1 MSEQSPTIEAWK
13 LIYEGW
19 NPEQQKLREALCTLG
34 NGYFATRGAREEAA
48 AGDVHY
54 PGTYLAGGYNRR
66 ESTVAGRVIENE
78 DLVNWPN
85 WLCLTFR
92 IEGGPWFHINDV
104 VVQQYRQELDLKR
117 GVLTHHITFRDEESR
132 ITHLTTQRFV
142 SMHDENLAAIHWK
155 LDPHN
160 WSGRIEVR
168 TALDASVKNA
178 GVDRYRALNGQHL
191 TWLESGQF
199 GEAGIYTLV
208 ETNQSHIRMAQA
220 TRLKIYYEQDDIPVK
235 LERKTV
241 ENNEIV
247 VQHLEFEVQQ
257 HHIVCF
263 EKIVGLYT
271 SRDLGITEPQLEAC
285 QKIQRAG
292 RFAELL
298 ADHEL
303 AWGRLW
309 SRSDLEISNHG
320 EAQGIVRL
328 HIFHLFQTVSPHS
341 IEKDAGAPARG
352 WHGEA
357 YRGHIFWD
365 ELFIFPFINYTMPTV
380 TEALLMYRYRRL
392 DEARIAAR
400 EAGYEGAMYP
410 WQSGSN
416 GREESQLIHLN
427 PKSGRWLPDDTYLQ
441 RHVSSAIAYNVWQY
455 YEVTNDLEFMHFYG
469 AEMFIEIA
477 RFWASIAEL
486 DEERNR
492 YVINGVVGPDEYH
505 THYPD
510 SDEPGLNNNAY
521 TNFMAAWVLK
531 NAQKILKLL
540 NEDRRT
546 ELLAQLGIPTDEL
559 GHWDVISRKM
569 YIPFLEDGIISQFEG
584 YEHLAELDLEKYREQ
599 FGQSIRLDRV
609 LESEGDD
616 PNKYKVSKQA
626 DVLMLFYLFSAE
638 VLQEMFEHMNYPFD
652 PQTIPDNIEYYL
664 ARTSHGSTLSQVVYS
679 WVWSRANR
687 EKAWYHFEKALTSDV
702 HDVQGG
708 TTPEG
713 IHLGAMGGTIDL
725 VQRCYTGLEVRDGV
739 LWLNP
744 VLPQGIRELKF
755 NLRYRSQTLN
765 FVINHKKMTISF
777 DHAWWDQTIKIGF
790 EEEIHVIDR
799 GQTKVFA
806 LK

>member
-1 MSEQSPTIEAWK
+1 MSEKNNLIEAWK

-19 NPEQQKLREALCTLG
+19 NPEQQKLRETLCTLG

-48 AGDVHY
+48 ADDVHY
-54 PGTYLAGGYNRR
+54 PGTYLAGGYNRL

-92 IEGGPWFHINDV
+92 IKGGPWFRIDDV
-104 VVQQYRQELDLKR
+104 VVQDYRQELDFRR
-117 GVLTHHITFRDEESR
+117 GVLSHHLTFQDEESR
-132 ITHLTTQRFV
+132 ITKLTTQRFV
-142 SMHDENLAAIHWK
+142 SIHDENLAAIQWK
-155 LDPHN
+155 LDPQN
-160 WSGRIEVR
+160 WSGSIEVR
-168 TALDASVKNA
+168 TALDGGVQNA
-178 GVDRYRALNGQHL
+178 GVDRYRALNGRHL
-191 TWLESGQF
+191 RRLDSGQF
-199 GEAGIYTLV
+199 GEAGIYVVV
-208 ETNQSHIRMAQA
+208 ETNQSRIRMAQA
-220 TRLKIYYEQDDIPVK
+220 SRLKVYHEQDQNPVK
-235 LERKTV
+235 LERQTV
-241 ENNEIV
+241 ETGETV
-247 VQHLEFEVQQ
+247 AQHLQFEVQQ
-257 HHIVCF
+257 HHIVCL
-263 EKIVGLYT
+263 EKIVALYT
-271 SRDLGITEPQLEAC
+271 SRDLGISEPLLEAC
-285 QKIQRAG
+285 KKTERAG
-292 RFAELL
+292 GFAELL

-303 AWGRLW
+303 AWEGLW
-309 SRSDLEISNHG
+309 GRSDLEIVNG
-320 EAQGIVRL
+320 EEAQGIVRL
-328 HIFHLFQTVSPHS
+328 HIFHLFQTVSPHT
-341 IEKDAGAPARG
+341 IDKDAGAPARG

-365 ELFIFPFINYTMPTV
+365 ELFIFSFINYTYPTI

-392 DEARIAAR
+392 DEARAAAR
-400 EAGYEGAMYP
+400 EAGFRGAMYP

-427 PKSGRWLPDDTYLQ
+427 PKSGRWLPDETHLQ

-455 YEVTNDLEFMHFYG
+455 FQVTNDLEFMYFYG

-477 RFWASIAEL
+477 RFWASIATL
-486 DEERNR
+486 NEEKDR
-492 YVINGVVGPDEYH
+492 YEILGVVGPDEYH
-505 THYPD
+505 THYPG

-521 TNFMAAWVLK
+521 TNFMASWVLQC
-531 NAQKILKLL
+531 AQKVLKLL
-540 NEDRRT
+540 NEERRS
-546 ELLAQLGIPTDEL
+546 ELLTKLKIPTDEL
-559 GHWDVISRKM
+559 GHWEVISRKM
-569 YIPFLEDGIISQFEG
+569 YIPFLDNGLISQFEG
-584 YEHLAELDLEKYREQ
+584 YEKLQELDLEQYREQ
-599 FGQSIRLDRV
+599 YGQSIRLDRV

-638 VLQEMFEHMNYPFD
+638 VLEEMFARMNYPFD
-652 PQTIPDNIEYYL
+652 TRSIPDNIEYYL

-725 VQRCYTGLEVRDGV
+725 VQRCYTGLEVRDGI

-755 NLRYRSQTLN
+755 KLRYRSQTLA
-765 FVINHKKMTISF
+765 FVINHQKMEISF
-777 DHAWWDQTIKIGF
+777 YYAWWTQKIKIGF
-790 EEEIHVIDR
+790 EDEIYTIEK
-799 GQTKVFA
+799 GQTKVFE
-806 LK
+806 LN